1 MRIRIGMKH
10 LITKGHINIRWD
22 LVREVFGKAVK
33 KRRID
38 IYPFQANKEV
48 WWPKSEEEATYY
60 LNLNR
65 CFLERRVT
73 LDFEKWKPDINRKG
87 VGL

>member
-10 LITKGHINIRWD
+10 LFTKGHINIRWD

-48 WWPKSEEEATYY
+48 WWPKSEEEAT
-60 LNLNR
+60 
-65 CFLERRVT
+65 
-73 LDFEKWKPDINRKG
+73 
-87 VGL
+87 